1 MTDDA
6 IPELPPTIAQLPFFA
21 SGRFPKPDLLGQC
34 SSAGIVHTSATEL
47 LERVR
52 DLSLGLSAFGM
63 ARGDRV
69 ALLADNRPE
78 WVFTDLAIQAA
89 GAVTVPMYPTLSVE
103 QVAFILRDSE
113 STIAVASNKLLLE
126 KLAAA
131 SAEAPSLKTLVV
143 MDAPPSWSPS
153 LPRPD
158 LSVVSLAEVSARGHQ
173 QIVDSW
179 GVARTFHDNAKTV
192 RPDDL
197 ATIVYTSGTTG
208 EPKGVMLTHG
218 NIMSN
223 VAGVRRV
230 IALGPEDRGLSF
242 LPLCHAFER
251 TVVYFYLAQGVSIV
265 FAESFN
271 TIGRDLAQ
279 TKPTIVTG
287 VPRIFER
294 LQDRIVSKGLAQKGA
309 KRHIFRW
316 ALGLASKHGRSLESG
331 RGPSAWLR
339 AQVKIADR
347 LVFQRIRDVLGGRL
361 VIAVSGG
368 APLPAELGRFF
379 YGAGVPILEG
389 YGLTETGPVLSVMP
403 RAAIRFGTVGPA
415 LPNVEFRIA
424 PDGEI
429 LARGPNIMAGYYKRP
444 ADTAEAIRD
453 GWFHTGDIGALDEN
467 GYLRITDRKKALII
481 TSAGK
486 NVAPQ
491 PIEQAFRAHPLVAEV
506 VLVGE
511 QRPFMTLLIVPEL
524 SELAARLKWPSEEP
538 PADFQTREDV
548 RALYEEVVDAV
559 NERLAQ
565 FEHVKRFAILPR
577 AFSGESGEL
586 TPTLK
591 VKRRVVEEKYRDVI
605 ERMYSL

>member
-1 MTDDA
+1 MTEDTV
-6 IPELPPTIAQLPFFA
+6 PRFPPTIAQLPFFA

-34 SSAGIVHTSATEL
+34 GATGIAHISGTEL

-52 DLSLGLSAFGM
+52 DLSLGLSSVGM

-69 ALLADNRPE
+69 ALLSDNRPE
-78 WVFTDLAIQAA
+78 WVFTDLAVQAA
-89 GAVTVPMYPTLSVE
+89 GAITVPMYPTLSVE

-113 STIAVASNKLLLE
+113 ATIAVASTPLLLE
-126 KLAAA
+126 KLTAAA
-131 SAEAPSLKTLVV
+131 VDAPALKTLVV
-143 MDAPPSWSPS
+143 MDVPPSWPPP
-153 LPRPD
+153 LPRPGM
-158 LSVVSLAEVSARGHQ
+158 SVVSFAQVAERGHK
-173 QIVDSW
+173 QILDSW
-179 GVARTFHDNAKTV
+179 GVARKFHDDAKAV
-192 RPDDL
+192 RPEDV

-208 EPKGVMLTHG
+208 EPKGVVLTHG
-218 NIMSN
+218 NLIAN
-223 VAGVRRV
+223 VAGVDGV
-230 IALGPEDRGLSF
+230 LDLGPDDRALSF

-251 TVVYFYLAQGVSIV
+251 TVVYFYLTHGVSVI
-265 FAESFN
+265 FGESFN

-287 VPRIFER
+287 VPRIFEK
-294 LQDRIVSKGLAQKGA
+294 LHERIVSKGLSQKGV
-309 KRHIFRW
+309 RQRVFRW
-316 ALGLASKHGRSLESG
+316 ALNLASKHGRRLESG
-331 RGPSAWLR
+331 KAPSAWMR
-339 AQVKIADR
+339 ARVKLADR

-361 VIAVSGG
+361 GFAVSGG

-389 YGLTETGPVLSVMP
+389 YGLTETSPVLTVMP
-403 RAAIRFGTVGPA
+403 LRAIRFGTVGPA
-415 LPNVEFRIA
+415 LPNVELRIA

-429 LARGPNIMAGYYKRP
+429 LARGPNIMTGYYRRP
-444 ADTAEAIRD
+444 ADTADVIRD
-453 GWFHTGDIGALDEN
+453 GWFHTGDIGALDEK

-491 PIEQAFRAHPLVAEV
+491 PIEEAFRSHPLVAEV
-506 VLVGE
+506 VLIGE

-524 SELAARLKWPSEEP
+524 HELATRLKWPSDEP
-538 PADFQTREDV
+538 PADFTTRDDA
-548 RALYEEVVDAV
+548 RALYEAVVDSV

-591 VKRRVVEEKYRDVI
+591 VKRRIVEEKYAGVI
-605 ERMYSL
+605 ERMYR